1 MATRTDDLRTDL
13 TSNPADATKR
23 KGGVVVI
30 IPADQVRPGDI
41 VEYHGVRHLVSE
53 VRRVAAP
60 PGRWRCDATGWA
72 IALGTQPLIVRSAR
86 RGELLAVA

>member
-1 MATRTDDLRTDL
+1 M
-13 TSNPADATKR
+13 
-23 KGGVVVI
+23 VI

-53 VRRVAAP
+53 VRRVRGAAWP
-60 PGRWRCDATGWA
+60 VAIDATGWA

-86 RGELLAVA
+86 RDELLAAVA